1 MAKRTKDKLTPK
13 REKFAKLIAGGMT
26 QADAYREAFDVDENS
41 KPNTVYVEGS
51 KLASNPKIAQR
62 VEEFKRPG
70 IRILEQAEET
80 AAKKLV
86 QLVTA
91 EEEIVSADGETIIG
105 SKRNTE
111 LNRKAANDVLEKLGY
126 NGSEQKTTTNNTII
140 IMPREDVEEA
150 IRRLS
155 KSSL

>member
-1 MAKRTKDKLTPK
+1 MKGVGKKLTAK
-13 REKFAKLIAGGMT
+13 QEKFAKLVAKGIPQT
-26 QADAYREAFDVDENS
+26 EAYRQAYDVG
-41 KPNTVYVEGS
+41 PNTTAKTVAEM
-51 KLASNPKIAQR
+51 ASVNASHPKIATM
-62 VEEFKRPG
+62 VEQIKRPG

-80 AAKKLV
+80 AAKKLKE
-86 QLVTA
+86 LVTA
-91 EEEIVSADGETIIG
+91 EEEIVSTDGSIIG

-126 NGSEQKTTTNNTII
+126 NGGEQKPQTNNTII